1 MKTLKRYEQATIYV
15 LIGMMA
21 LTVFLAT
28 IEVAWLLARDIFSP
42 PFFLLEI
49 DELLEVFGMFLLVLI
64 GLELIHTL
72 KSYLSAEQIHLEVV
86 LMLAIIAVARKV
98 IVLDV
103 KEVSGLTLVG
113 IAAVVLALTVGY
125 YLISCAMRDRDA
137 ACAARGRETP
147 VDPGTGT
154 SN

>member
-1 MKTLKRYEQATIYV
+1 VKTLKQFEKATVYA

-28 IEVAWLLARDIFSP
+28 VEVAWLLVRDIFSP
-42 PFFLLEI
+42 PLFILEI

-72 KSYLSAEQIHLEVV
+72 KSYLSAEPVHLEVV

-103 KEVSGLTLVG
+103 KEASGMTLVG
-113 IAAVVLALTVGY
+113 IAAIVLALSIGY
-125 YLISCAMRDRDA
+125 YLVTCGVKQRMA
-137 ACAARGRETP
+137 ACAAAREAGKP
-147 VDPGTGT
+147 EDGE
-154 SN
+154 